1 MDNNIFFRQKKDK
14 YNPDIENKL
23 AEKET
28 ERTNKNFTLSS
39 TIYNPITGII
49 PTKITDTNDLI
60 LAKDNSISKSDIQK
74 LILKK
79 EEERINQDNQFKP
92 VKTKIINNM
101 SPEIQPIQPK
111 EQPKEQPNNKTNYIS
126 TYNELKNGGDK
137 KQEKTTPNQQKL
149 IQGLKDLGII
159 I

>member
-1 MDNNIFFRQKKDK
+1 MDNNIFFRQKKNK

-23 AEKET
+23 TDKES
-28 ERTNKNFTLSS
+28 ERTNKNFTLST

-49 PTKITDTNDLI
+49 PTKITDTSDLI

-92 VKTKIINNM
+92 VKTKIINTT
-101 SPEIQPIQPK
+101 PDIQPIKPK
-111 EQPKEQPNNKTNYIS
+111 EIKEQPNNNRTNYIS